1 MKAQA
6 LAHPMQALVR
16 YHGLRDW
23 SLRIPYHD
31 SISVN
36 VDALHTITQVEFGD
50 FPVDRAIVN
59 GVEVSG
65 REMERI
71 IKILDRIRSLSSIE
85 EKALIISKNSIPK
98 GGAKGLGFSSA
109 AGAALATAAF
119 KAAGLDKTY
128 GWDQKLL
135 SRIARLLA
143 GSACRSV
150 VGYFAR
156 WYAGNSD
163 EDSYAISFSDG
174 RHLSLSMVI
183 VPLPHDISTEIAH
196 REAELSPFFRERCVI
211 AQRRCD
217 MVQEAVINGDLGML
231 GRLVEQD
238 SMELHAVT
246 MTGPERLILLTPA
259 SLEVL
264 KIVRDLKREGVECYF
279 SMQTGPSVFINTY
292 RENVDYIRSRL
303 EAAGFKPIVSGV
315 GGPGRVI

>member
-1 MKAQA
+1 MKARA
-6 LAHPMQALVR
+6 LAHPMQALVK

-36 VDALHTITQVEFGD
+36 VDALYTVTEVEFGNY
-50 FPVDRAIVN
+50 PADRALVN
-59 GVEVSG
+59 GIELSG
-65 REMERI
+65 RELERI
-71 IKILDRIRSLSSIE
+71 RTVLDRVRTHAGIE
-85 EKALIISKNSIPK
+85 EKAFIVSTNSIPK
-98 GGAKGLGFSSA
+98 GGAKGLGFSSS
-109 AGAALATAAF
+109 AGAALAAAAY
-119 KAAGLDKTY
+119 KAAGLDKIM
-128 GWDQKLL
+128 GWDSRLL

-174 RHLSLSMVI
+174 RDLPLSMVI
-183 VPLPHDISTEIAH
+183 VPLPHDISTETAH
-196 REAELSPFFRERCVI
+196 REAEQSPFFKERCI
-211 AQRRCD
+211 TAQSRCD
-217 MVQEAVINGDLGML
+217 MVQEAVIAGDLERL

-246 MTGPERLILLTPA
+246 MTGPSRLVLLTPE
-259 SLEVL
+259 SLKVL
-264 KIVRDLKREGVECYF
+264 KIVMDLRREGVECYF

-292 RENVDYIRSRL
+292 RENTAYISSRL
-303 EAAGFKPIVSGV
+303 EDSGFKPIVSSV
-315 GGPGRVI
+315 GGPARVL